1 MKFIDF
7 LVNKFLEFYYTKS
20 LKENF
25 IYTTKDKKIAL
36 TLSTDDNIIRLYSH
50 GVIYNIP
57 IKPIPQERLGEV
69 MKDSFD
75 SFIKN
80 ASVRDLKN
88 LLKEFEEVED
98 YEKCDIIKQSINKKL
113 LSNDE

>member
-1 MKFIDF
+1 MKFIDNI
-7 LVNKFLEFYYTKS
+7 VNKFLEFYYTKS

-25 IYTTKDKKIAL
+25 IYTTKDKKMAF
-36 TLSTDDNIIRLYSH
+36 TFSTEDNIIRLYSN

-57 IKPIPQERLGEV
+57 IKPITQEQLEAAATDG
-69 MKDSFD
+69 FD

-88 LLKEFEEVED
+88 LLKEYEEVED
-98 YEKCDIIKQSINKKL
+98 YEKCDKIKKSINKKL

>member
-1 MKFIDF
+1 MKIIDNI
-7 LVNKFLEFYYTKS
+7 VNRFLEFYYTKD

-25 IYTTKDKKIAL
+25 IYTTKDKKVAL
-36 TLSTDDNIIRLYSH
+36 TFTTDENIIRLYSH

-57 IKPIPQERLGEV
+57 IKPIPQGEMENI

-80 ASVRDLKN
+80 ASMKDLKN
-88 LLKEFEEVED
+88 LLREFEDVED
-98 YEKCDIIKQSINKKL
+98 YEKCDIIKKSINKKL